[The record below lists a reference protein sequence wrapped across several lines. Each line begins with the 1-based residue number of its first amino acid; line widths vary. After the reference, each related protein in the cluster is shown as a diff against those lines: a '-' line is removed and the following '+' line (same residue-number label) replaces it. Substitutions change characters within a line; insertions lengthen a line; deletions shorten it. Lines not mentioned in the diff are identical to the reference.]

1 MPFAKCHLP
10 FAICHPSYVGV
21 ALRATLTG
29 MLFFSYSRGNL
40 LAVRS
45 VAAELRR
52 LGYRTW
58 LDLESPRPAERWR
71 EAIERAMAASDA
83 MVYCISRLSLE
94 STWTSVELRAALER
108 GLPVVP
114 LLVDDVAI
122 DQLPPTLRE
131 LHLISTAGWAP
142 YELPFHAAQAI
153 ARSVGRPAPP
163 ESWKVDD
170 TTAALRVEV
179 LANGAG
185 EVTLGRAST
194 LWISA
199 PAALVADSLSELAR
213 ATDKARAAELHIGR
227 QVEPAVAALLLGT
240 LAARLGPAR
249 VRLHTDAGMALA
261 LADVA
266 RRVRAMVADPGI

>member
-1 MPFAKCHLP
+1 LP

-58 LDLESPRPAERWR
+58 LDLESLRPGERWR

-94 STWTSVELRAALER
+94 STWTSVELRVALER

-142 YELPFHAAQAI
+142 HELPFHAAQAI

-163 ESWKVDD
+163 QSWKVDD

-185 EVTLGRAST
+185 EVTLGWAST
-194 LWISA
+194 VWISA

-213 ATDKARAAELHIGR
+213 AADEARAAELHIGR
-227 QVEPAVAALLLGT
+227 QVEPAVAALVLGT

-266 RRVRAMVADPGI
+266 RRVQAMVADPGS